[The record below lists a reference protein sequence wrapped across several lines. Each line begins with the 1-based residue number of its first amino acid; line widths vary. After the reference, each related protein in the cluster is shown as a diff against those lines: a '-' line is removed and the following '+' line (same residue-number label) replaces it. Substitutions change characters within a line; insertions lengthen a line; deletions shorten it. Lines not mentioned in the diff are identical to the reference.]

1 MLKTL
6 CYVTRQ
12 VRGKGQKEGRGG
24 GKKQAE
30 REIENRGGRQRSRE
44 RSEAFSSIR
53 GSIAAQLARRG
64 CVTVAASVCL
74 RLRLRLPNFL
84 LQTRENQVM
93 FSLLQSN
100 GICNAFLLFPSLPL
114 LPQLEPELSDSVRER
129 VATLNPSAALPARGM
144 SFCVWRP
151 LAPLPA
157 LANLV

>member
-1 MLKTL
+1 ML
-6 CYVTRQ
+6 Q
-12 VRGKGQKEGRGG
+12 W
-24 GKKQAE
+24 
-30 REIENRGGRQRSRE
+30 
-44 RSEAFSSIR
+44 
-53 GSIAAQLARRG
+53 QLL
-64 CVTVAASVCL
+64 SVC
-74 RLRLRLPNFL
+74 LRLRLPNFL

-151 LAPLPA
+151 LASLPA